1 MLKSRRTLILTLI
14 LAVLV
19 IVFIVSTYM
28 VISIVTQQE
37 QEKEAFDVIAE
48 SVKPLRE
55 ERVIDPPKKEAAKTP
70 RDDEIPTVLPEYEEL
85 YTQNPDMFG
94 WIYIEGTKIDYPVM
108 YTPEEPEYY
117 LRRAFDGSSTQSGT
131 PFIDGACAPDG
142 DFYLIY
148 GHHIKNGSMFG
159 SLTKYADKTW
169 RDEHRVIC
177 FDTLYERREYEV
189 VAAFYADASLDE
201 GDGFLY
207 YKYTDLSDRDVFDEY
222 VRQVSE
228 VSIYKEAVDAEYG
241 DELIALSTC
250 SYHTGDGRFV
260 VVAKR
265 ISRQSVPEN
274 VYDR

>member
-1 MLKSRRTLILTLI
+1 MTLI

-70 RDDEIPTVLPEYEEL
+70 YDDEIPTILPEYEEL

-189 VAAFYADASLDE
+189 IAAFYADAALDE
-201 GDGFLY
+201 GEGFLY

-222 VRQVSE
+222 VSQVSE
-228 VSIYKEAVDAEYG
+228 ASIYKEAVDAEYG